1 MKKII
6 NKAKTDSEE
15 STFVSWKSTTLKE
28 MTNVRLAQGRQLF
41 SSAGHVEP
49 LFSLAGKIWIK
60 INISKLD
67 NWPWRNVYYLV

>member
-28 MTNVRLAQGRQLF
+28 MTNVRLEQGPATIFIR
-41 SSAGHVEP
+41 GP
-49 LFSLAGKIWIK
+49 L
-60 INISKLD
+60 
-67 NWPWRNVYYLV
+67 